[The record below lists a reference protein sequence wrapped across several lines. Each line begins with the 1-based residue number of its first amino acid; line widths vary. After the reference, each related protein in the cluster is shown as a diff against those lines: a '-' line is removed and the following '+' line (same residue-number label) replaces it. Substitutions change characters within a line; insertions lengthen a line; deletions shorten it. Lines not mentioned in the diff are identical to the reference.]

1 MAEPKI
7 IREQVL
13 ALVTQRGV
21 ALAPT
26 CRISAFG
33 DSAFMAAKLGRLVAA
48 GKKTATSSLL
58 WDWEADCEPIPA
70 AGEAEILVEW
80 SGIPYAVI
88 RTTDVRIVP
97 FHAVP
102 EDFASAEGEGDG
114 SLEWWRTTHWEC
126 FGKVCAR
133 IKRTATSEMPVVCQR
148 FTMVHDLLQLESKK
162 QRV

>member
-1 MAEPKI
+1 MAEPTF

-88 RTTDVRIVP
+88 LTTDVRIVP

-102 EDFASAEGEGDG
+102 TDFASAEGEGDG

-126 FGKVCAR
+126 FARCAPELNAPPR
-133 IKRTATSEMPVVCQR
+133 AKCPWYVSDSRWFMTFCSESQHSWHC
-148 FTMVHDLLQLESKK
+148 
-162 QRV
+162 